1 MINQQQN
8 VSFGNTPIVKRY
20 MKRIFENNPALP
32 KFQFT
37 WNVSLLF
44 NSFHNTKEIQALDTQ
59 KLTWKLV
66 MLMTLISGGQR
77 AHNIHNIRV
86 SDIQILHNK
95 VVIPILFLIKQTK
108 PIKHIPPL
116 YFQTYNKERKFFVV
130 SHLTEYLKRTKSK
143 RDQTNYF

>member
-20 MKRIFENNPALP
+20 IKRIFENNPALP

-86 SDIQILHNK
+86 SNIQILHNK
-95 VVIPILFLIKQTK
+95 VVIPIF
-108 PIKHIPPL
+108 
-116 YFQTYNKERKFFVV
+116 
-130 SHLTEYLKRTKSK
+130 S
-143 RDQTNYF
+143 